1 MFASSINKVSSYK
14 SLSQIFGSEF
24 STTTI
29 SKMLNET
36 ELFLKPKKLRD
47 KTKLLFVNVDDI
59 FVKQHKNK
67 KYPYRMVVAYTG
79 NIGVGNKD
87 RKELVE
93 KNFISINTKK
103 QVLELERTLM
113 LVYGEIGKIVIV
125 GNGASWITSYKNYFS
140 SIIAE
145 RYIDQFHYKKYV
157 KDFLGRS
164 IKIDWKYFKT
174 LKTKEIEFYLLS
186 LLTDEN
192 REINLSKSQRK
203 GLPKIKKYFK
213 SFVKVSKLKYPNCI
227 EGIQSHFMA
236 SMLKTRRSFSK
247 HVAIK
252 IMTINTAQY
261 NNWEITT
268 DKRYGTKLNELG
280 KMEDIITSLTSYE
293 SSNLPILDSENSR
306 TVDIFN
312 NIAHGLK

>member
-24 STTTI
+24 STTII

-67 KYPYRMVVAYTG
+67 KYPYRMTVAYTG

-87 RKELVE
+87 RKELFE
-93 KNFISINTKK
+93 KTLISINTRVSIEK

-113 LVYGEIGKIVIV
+113 LVYGEIGKVVIV
-125 GNGASWITSYKNYFS
+125 GDGASWITSYKNYFS

-157 KDFLGRS
+157 KDFLGR

-174 LKTKEIEFYLLS
+174 LKTKEIEFFLLS
-186 LLTDEN
+186 KWKWRN
-192 REINLSKSQRK
+192 
-203 GLPKIKKYFK
+203 
-213 SFVKVSKLKYPNCI
+213 
-227 EGIQSHFMA
+227 
-236 SMLKTRRSFSK
+236 
-247 HVAIK
+247 
-252 IMTINTAQY
+252 
-261 NNWEITT
+261 
-268 DKRYGTKLNELG
+268 
-280 KMEDIITSLTSYE
+280 
-293 SSNLPILDSENSR
+293 
-306 TVDIFN
+306 
-312 NIAHGLK
+312 